1 MPPHGSSSETKAQA
15 IFWAFAPESLPDFPL
30 PDDLLDEIAELP
42 GALPTS
48 LDEWVAIMQAEQAGR
63 AGGGEPSPPDASTIV
78 LGH

>member
-48 LDEWVAIMQAEQAGR
+48 LDEWVAIMQAEQAER
-63 AGGGEPSPPDASTIV
+63 AVSAAPPDDPSTIV
-78 LGH
+78 LGRS